1 MTPESLVTTG
11 LLAVWALSELL
22 DRFEDRFPVL
32 VRRWLGELDL
42 DDPRTVEEIQLAYAD
57 GRLTEAEM
65 ERRLAVAVDPRT
77 EQIRNAVE
85 PVSGIGSE
93 TALNIAAEFESEREL
108 RGASREDL
116 QEVPNVG
123 PERASAIRDRL

>member
-1 MTPESLVTTG
+1 MNGEPVFG
-11 LLAVWALSELL
+11 GILLAVWILTRAV
-22 DRFEDRFPVL
+22 DTFEDCLPLAMRQWF
-32 VRRWLGELDL
+32 GEVDL

-65 ERRLAVAVDPRT
+65 ERRLEVAVDPRT
-77 EQIRNAVE
+77 ERIRNAVE
-85 PVSGIGSE
+85 PVSGIGPE

-108 RGASREDL
+108 REASREDL

-123 PERASAIRDRL
+123 PERAGAIRERL